1 VSNSYEMGG
10 VPVHHPIRAEEPYI
24 RAEGNWH
31 STSGLETAWYG
42 VRVRDICRPR
52 ESDFDVEVAAAK
64 RLLVA
69 LARAGLQCRPC
80 RVAIRPSL
88 ARVVPPS

>member
-1 VSNSYEMGG
+1 VSNPYEMGS
-10 VPVHHPIRAEEPYI
+10 VPVHHPVRAEEPYI

-31 STSGLETAWYG
+31 STSGLETAWCG
-42 VRVRDICRPR
+42 AQVRDTCRPR

-64 RLLVA
+64 RLLA
-69 LARAGLQCRPC
+69 GLARASLQRRPC

-88 ARVVPPS
+88 ARVVSPG